1 MKRCWLHITLLSL
14 WFFISSALHAVP
26 TLPDSLFS
34 KELPAQ
40 EKVYLHLDN
49 NCYFAGD
56 TIWYKAYVIS
66 ADTYEPKPVS
76 RILYIELLDEQGY
89 LVERQKLVVDEAG
102 NAHGQFA
109 LKDDAFA
116 GYYEIRAY
124 TKWMLNYA
132 YISEQILSDYIN
144 EHLLGGEDDIQ
155 RQNRNFCG
163 LFSRVFPVYQ
173 KPTVDAAWQTKTMPL
188 KITLGDYERR
198 YLEPK
203 LNAHFY
209 PESGHIVT
217 GHHTRIGW
225 ETVNEQKQR
234 IDVEGV
240 LMCNDSIIAPLP
252 PSRMGRGI
260 MEYVFS
266 DSCRYKVR
274 MMLNGIHYDFDLPTV
289 ESEGV
294 TMRIEMDDEAVEIS
308 TEQTFPQPRELYVS
322 IISAGRKVLCEPLGE
337 DGIVLSWLEDLP
349 CGVNQATVF
358 DSDGNIFADRLF
370 FVNTLSELT
379 AKAFV
384 NDDTTQILRPFE
396 KVKIPIIVTD
406 HRGIP
411 LKEQSVSVSVRDRQQ
426 LDPTFNTG
434 NMLTNML
441 LESDIRGYIENPHYY
456 FEANDAQ
463 HRADLDLLMM
473 IQGWRRYDWSEIAGV
488 KPQQYDYEPERKMHI
503 YGQSYVLENWLN
515 RVVFKKN
522 RGTITLTAQILY
534 PEMTDTGKG
543 GQKGEIQ
550 IDANGQFRV
559 VYQPFYGNAQLVF
572 RALFDK
578 KKNKGEIHTFNGHEY
593 FVPNN
598 KIPASDRIWADNQQR
613 DYVDHDIMLLIR
625 REYYYPN
632 SVKEL
637 SWYEVNKPF
646 TMPDQHLTWEEY
658 CKDIYASEWIPEV
671 QIRADRA
678 HARHRKDLPVQRLDF
693 YDFFNDLTD
702 MGYHPKQWKFDN
714 DEFRLA
720 FYEHAI
726 YDYMQHQNPHSKVN
740 KEKRYITYDWQDE
753 DSIKGGDDAFRNSYM
768 NLQRLKVIH
777 IVTDNSRRP
786 AAYELDHLDGFK
798 ETQHTGGLSAYI
810 NLETGD
816 KYIRTGRVINL
827 QGFNRPAEFYQPDYS
842 HRPLPDQKDHRH
854 TLYWNPSVTT
864 DKTGQAYIEFYNSSE
879 CIYYDISLEG
889 VTRNGEFIVK
899 QK

>member
-1 MKRCWLHITLLSL
+1 MKRCWLHITLFSL

-124 TKWMLNYA
+124 TKWMLNFA
-132 YISEQILSDYIN
+132 YIPEQILSDYIN
-144 EHLLGGEDDIQ
+144 EHLLGGEEDIQ
-155 RQNRNFCG
+155 KQNRNFIG

-173 KPTVDAAWQTKTMPL
+173 KPDVNAAWQTKSMPL
-188 KITLGDYERR
+188 KVTLGDYERH

-209 PESGHIVT
+209 PESGHIVA

-240 LMCNDSIIAPLP
+240 LMCNDSIIMMLP

-274 MMLNGIHYDFDLPTV
+274 MMLNGLHYDFDLPIV
-289 ESEGV
+289 EKEGV
-294 TMRIEMDDEAVEIS
+294 TMRVIMDDEAVEIS
-308 TEQTFPQPRELYVS
+308 TEQTFAQPRELYVS
-322 IISAGRKVLCEPLGE
+322 VISAGHKVLCEPLGE
-337 DGIVLSWLEDLP
+337 DGVVASWLEDLP

-358 DSDGNIFADRLF
+358 DSDGNIYADRLF
-370 FVNTLSELT
+370 FVNSLNEMT
-379 AKAFV
+379 AKAYV
-384 NDDTTQILRPFE
+384 NDDTTHILRPFE
-396 KVKIPIIVTD
+396 KVKVPIIVTD
-406 HRGIP
+406 HRGLP
-411 LKEQSVSVSVRDRQQ
+411 LKEQAISVSVRDRQQ
-426 LDPTFNTG
+426 LDPSFNTG

-441 LESDIRGYIENPHYY
+441 LESDVRGYVENPHYY
-456 FEANDAQ
+456 FEANDEQ
-463 HRADLDLLMM
+463 HRADLDLLLM
-473 IQGWRRYDWSEIAGV
+473 IQGWRRYDWSEIAGY
-488 KPQQYDYEPERKMHI
+488 KHAEYDYEPERKMYI
-503 YGQSYVLENWLN
+503 YGNSYVIENWLN
-515 RVVFKKN
+515 RNVFKKN
-522 RGTITLTAQILY
+522 RGDITITAQIFY
-534 PEMTDTGKG
+534 PEDKKKNTHVNDQYGKL
-543 GQKGEIQ
+543 Q
-550 IDANGQFRV
+550 IDANGRFRIN
-559 VYQPFYGNAQLVF
+559 YNPFYGTAELVL

-578 KKNKGEIHTFNGHEY
+578 KKNKGEIHTFNGQE
-593 FVPNN
+593 FF
-598 KIPASDRIWADNQQR
+598 IQDNPQK
-613 DYVDHDIMLLIR
+613 DYIDHDNMLLIR
-625 REYYYPN
+625 CEYFYPN
-632 SVKEL
+632 SLKEL

-658 CKDIYASEWIPEV
+658 LKDIYASEWIPEV

-678 HARHRKDLPVQRLDF
+678 YARHRKDLPVARLDF
-693 YDFFNDLTD
+693 YDFFNDFTD
-702 MGYHPKQWKFDN
+702 MGYHPKTWKFDN
-714 DEFRLA
+714 ADIRLL

-726 YDYMQHQNPHSKVN
+726 YDYMQHQNPRSKVN
-740 KEKRYITYDWQDE
+740 KEKRYVTYGWQDE
-753 DSIKGGDDAFRNSYM
+753 DSIEENLLRKYM
-768 NLQRLKVIH
+768 DLQYLKYIY

-786 AAYELDHLDGFK
+786 SAYELDHLDGFK

-810 NLETGD
+810 NLESGESIGR
-816 KYIRTGRVINL
+816 KGRVINL

-842 HRPLPDQKDHRH
+842 HRPLPDYLDHRH

-864 DKTGQAYIEFYNSSE
+864 DNTGQAYIEFYNSSE
-879 CIYYDISLEG
+879 CTHYDISVEG

>member
-1 MKRCWLHITLLSL
+1 MKRCWLHILFLQL
-14 WFFISSALHAVP
+14 WFFTSALQAIPIV
-26 TLPDSLFS
+26 PDSLFS
-34 KELPAQ
+34 QTIPAQ

-49 NCYFAGD
+49 NCYFVGD

-66 ADTYEPKPVS
+66 ADTYEPKPQS
-76 RILYIELLDEQGY
+76 RILYVELLNEQGY
-89 LVERQKLVVDEAG
+89 LMERQKLIVDEDG

-109 LKDDAFA
+109 LSDMAFP
-116 GYYEIRAY
+116 GYYEVRAY
-124 TKWMLNYA
+124 TKWMLSYG
-132 YISEQILSDYIN
+132 YISEQILSDYMN
-144 EHLLGGEDDIQ
+144 EHLLGGEEDIQ
-155 RQNRNFCG
+155 KQNRNYLD
-163 LFSRVFPVYQ
+163 LFSRVVPVYQ
-173 KPTVDAAWQTKTMPL
+173 KPAVDAAYQTKLMPP
-188 KITLGDYERR
+188 KVTLGDYERR

-209 PESGHIVT
+209 PESGHIVA
-217 GHHTRIGW
+217 GHPIRIGW

-240 LMCNDSIIAPLP
+240 LMMNDSIIASLP
-252 PSRMGRGI
+252 PSRMGRGV
-260 MEYVFS
+260 MEYVFK
-266 DSCRYKVR
+266 DSCHYKVR
-274 MMLNGIHYDFDLPTV
+274 MMHNKLHYDFDLPEV

-294 TMRIEMDDEAVEIS
+294 SMQVEMDDEAVEIQIS
-308 TEQTFPQPRELYVS
+308 QTFVAPKQLYVS
-322 IISAGRKVLCEPLGE
+322 ITSAGKKVMCEPVGE
-337 DGIVLSWLEDLP
+337 DGIVASWLEDLP

-358 DSDGNIFADRLF
+358 DIDGNVYADRLF
-370 FVNTLSELT
+370 FVNNLKELT

-384 NDDTTQILRPFE
+384 NDDTTHMLRPYE
-396 KVKIPIIVTD
+396 KVKIPILITD

-411 LKEQSVSVSVRDRQQ
+411 IKEQQVSVSVRDRLQ

-441 LESDIRGYIENPHYY
+441 LESDVRGYVENPHYY
-456 FEANDAQ
+456 FEANDEQ
-463 HRADLDLLMM
+463 HRADLDLLLM
-473 IQGWRRYDWSEIAGV
+473 IQGWRRYDWSEIAGF
-488 KPQQYDYEPERKMHI
+488 KRAEYDYEPERKMYI

-543 GQKGEIQ
+543 GQQGEIQ

-598 KIPASDRIWADNQQR
+598 KIPASDRILADNQQR

-646 TMPDQHLTWEEY
+646 IMPDQHLTWEEY

-726 YDYMQHQNPHSKVN
+726 FDYMQHQNPRSKVN

-753 DSIKGGDDAFRNSYM
+753 DSIKGGDDALRNSYM
-768 NLQRLKVIH
+768 NLQRLKAIH

-786 AAYELDHLDGFK
+786 SAYELDHLDGFK

>member
-188 KITLGDYERR
+188 KVTLGDYERR

-209 PESGHIVT
+209 PESGHIVA
-217 GHHTRIGW
+217 GHSTRIGW

-240 LMCNDSIIAPLP
+240 LMMNDSIIAALP

-260 MEYVFS
+260 LEYVFN
-266 DSCRYKVR
+266 DSCQYKVR
-274 MMLNGIHYDFDLPTV
+274 MMLNGVHYDFDLPQV
-289 ESEGV
+289 EREGV
-294 TMRIEMDDEAVEIS
+294 SMRVVMDDEAVEIS
-308 TEQTFPQPRELYVS
+308 TEQTFSQPRELYVS
-322 IISAGRKVLCEPLGE
+322 ITSAGRKVLCEPLGE
-337 DGIVLSWLEDLP
+337 DGIFASWLEDLP

-358 DSDGNIFADRLF
+358 DSEGNIYADRLF
-370 FVNTLSELT
+370 FVNNLKELT

-384 NDDTTQILRPFE
+384 NDDTTHILKPFE
-396 KVKIPIIVTD
+396 KVKIPIIITD

-578 KKNKGEIHTFNGHEY
+578 KKNKGEIHTFNGQEFFARDNH
-593 FVPNN
+593 
-598 KIPASDRIWADNQQR
+598 IPASDRILADNQQR

-726 YDYMQHQNPHSKVN
+726 YDYMQHQNPRSKVN

-768 NLQRLKVIH
+768 NLQRLKAIH

-810 NLETGD
+810 NLETGN
-816 KYIRTGRVINL
+816 KVERNGRVIIL

-842 HRPLPDQKDHRH
+842 HRPLPDYLDHRH
-854 TLYWNPSVTT
+854 TLYWNPSITT
-864 DKTGQAYIEFYNSSE
+864 DNTGQAYIEFYNSSE
-879 CIYYDISLEG
+879 CTHYDISVEG